1 MSTASA
7 AEPLSLPLTEDS
19 SPVSSSDSSTPSLL
33 HYKIAGIAHFE
44 LPPTDLSTPGHSRT
58 SSKSSI
64 TPADTNAEANVP
76 QTADP
81 HKTETTSSILRDVGC
96 HQLPFLLSPRPIRRK
111 FARNLDLALRT
122 SASFAVAAVLAI
134 QDWSTDVLGVAYLLP
149 VLSIIVPRPTVGST
163 VSGIDSQGKGVAL
176 AMLLDIV
183 IIATQVGSLGLTNRT
198 IAVELILFFTCIFL
212 GYFHTAPMARRFSL
226 ALHSLLMIQL
236 AHDAAPIYL
245 PLQVMFMFV
254 LSYLISLIM
263 TLLPFPRLAKDEL
276 LDRYQQVLQSIS
288 EVFEELVSAYCETSP
303 ITPVVLSSTV
313 QSQLNSI
320 VKSLTV
326 MRRLQAEVAWEAESF
341 SWIFPPSLS
350 LASRLQPKPERV
362 EAVFWILTN
371 LTHTI
376 STQHYST
383 YHAVFVHYLRPSLL
397 ALSRAQSTYLRYL
410 SSTDPSDLSVQRTVE
425 LREELDRRMEA
436 CWENFTLARRK
447 VYGYDSQHRGIH
459 KANGGDDPAQRVKSR
474 MAVDVEVMQLDDS
487 KAGVVSPSSNVL
499 YHTSREVFTR
509 SCFLFYISRFHLSLK
524 AITEDLSTPS
534 SPDSS
539 SLTSSSHFGRK
550 LRAIRTSM
558 ASAMLRPST
567 WSLFGLHP
575 VKDFWFLLCFIWAW
589 LHKPTVEV
597 AWLKNSIKMAL
608 IVCIAALLALIPSL
622 QSSSV
627 FPNALWAAFTA
638 SILAS
643 ETEGALWQR
652 GIQRLLGTVV
662 GGVIGYLI
670 LLAFPDNYGGSI
682 PLLVLWN
689 LPMQFI
695 VISPSYAYLGALAT
709 FTPIIIV
716 FGFSTAGEG
725 LTLERFALA
734 RMLEI
739 VIGVAIA
746 LALSSV
752 LWPVSSIR
760 LLRSEMI
767 LSCDATKQ
775 SIHQTSDIYDRMAV
789 RYHSRQR
796 RRQAQSTVKQPE
808 VEELKA
814 RRNSVSDSQAQY
826 TLTIHKEEGERLSG
840 MMEEIA
846 YDIHQEDALL
856 QSLVSTSHSVQMSL
870 SRQERLLGEASH
882 EPATFFY
889 TFPVDSYQRLASTQR
904 RIWCLVLTLEPALR
918 CLLEEQWQHQRR
930 TAGDEEMEELF
941 NVPVLGAELQRLV
954 PQMLEVLS
962 ACSVGLQSGCLMP
975 RAGMR
980 GISTTV
986 QKMEGAFADSMN
998 DLAQRVREGK
1008 TAMMRSQAIVPLA
1021 VFLYSAAQLV
1031 EQVLTLEAQVRR
1043 MLELERPQGYDD

>member
-1 MSTASA
+1 MAPTQDRRHR
-7 AEPLSLPLTEDS
+7 PL
-19 SPVSSSDSSTPSLL
+19 
-33 HYKIAGIAHFE
+33 
-44 LPPTDLSTPGHSRT
+44 RT
-58 SSKSSI
+58 SPLRHHSPPSTLSHSFHLHPHL
-64 TPADTNAEANVP
+64 THSADLNAQVNVP
-76 QTADP
+76 QTADS
-81 HKTETTSSILRDVGC
+81 HETETASSIIRDVSC
-96 HQLPFLLSPRPIRRK
+96 HQLPSLFSPHPIRRR
-111 FARNLDLALRT
+111 FARNLDLALRA

-149 VLSIIVPRPTVGST
+149 VLSVIMVRPTVGST
-163 VSGIDSQGKGVAL
+163 VMGIDSQGKGVAL
-176 AMLLDIV
+176 AMLVDLV

-198 IAVELILFFTCIFL
+198 IAVELILFVTCILL
-212 GYFHTAPMARRFSL
+212 GYVSKQPMARRFSL
-226 ALHSLLMIQL
+226 ALHSLLMVQI
-236 AHDAAPIYL
+236 AHGAAPIYL
-245 PLQVMFMFV
+245 PLQLMLLFV

-263 TLLPFPRLAKDEL
+263 ALVPFPRLAKDEL

-288 EVFEELVSAYCETSP
+288 EVFDELVLAYCETSP
-303 ITPVVLSSTV
+303 TAPTVWSSTV
-313 QSQLNSI
+313 QSQLDSI

-326 MRRLQAEVAWEAESF
+326 MRRLQAEVTWEAESF
-341 SWIFPPSLS
+341 SWTFPSSLS
-350 LASRLQPKPERV
+350 LASRLHPSPERV
-362 EAVFWILTN
+362 EAVYWILTN

-376 STQHYST
+376 SSQQFFT
-383 YHAVFVHYLRPSLL
+383 YHAAFVHYLRPSLV
-397 ALSRAQSTYLRYL
+397 ALSKAQSNYLLTL
-410 SSTDPSDLSVQRTVE
+410 SSTDPSDLSVQRTVQ
-425 LREELDRRMEA
+425 LREELDRRMEG
-436 CWENFTLARRK
+436 CWEAFTHARRQ
-447 VYGYDSQHRGIH
+447 VYGYDSHGWGGH
-459 KANGGDDPAQRVKSR
+459 KPDGGEDERVKR
-474 MAVDVEVMQLDDS
+474 ARDQTAVDAELVKTNDRGHS
-487 KAGVVSPSSNVL
+487 VSPSSVL
-499 YHTSREVFTR
+499 YHTSREVFNR

-534 SPDSS
+534 SPSS
-539 SLTSSSHFGRK
+539 SSSTSSTSSTHFGRK
-550 LRAIRTSM
+550 WRAIRASMVSTAQHPTS
-558 ASAMLRPST
+558 

-575 VKDFWFLLCFIWAW
+575 LKDFLFFLSSIWQW
-589 LHKPTVEV
+589 VQKPTLDV
-597 AWLKNSIKMAL
+597 AWLKNSTKMAL
-608 IVCIAALLALIPSL
+608 IVCVAALLALIPSL
-622 QSSSV
+622 QSTSV
-627 FPNALWAAFTA
+627 FPNAIWAAFTA

-662 GGVIGYLI
+662 GGIIGYLI

-695 VISPSYAYLGALAT
+695 VISPSLAYLGSLAT

-716 FGFSTAGEG
+716 FGFSTAGQG

-775 SIHQTSDIYDRMAV
+775 SVQQTSRIYDRMAV
-789 RYHSRQR
+789 RYHTRQQR
-796 RRQAQSTVKQPE
+796 LHARQAAVQQGPD
-808 VEELKA
+808 VEELKTA
-814 RRNSVSDSQAQY
+814 RSDSNADSDSQSQY
-826 TLTIHKEEGERLSG
+826 TLTIHKEEGEELNG
-840 MMEEIA
+840 MLDDIA
-846 YDIHQEDALL
+846 SDIQQEDALL

-882 EPATFFY
+882 EPVTFFF
-889 TFPVDSYQRLASTQR
+889 TFPLNSYQRLASTQR

-918 CLLEEQWQHQRR
+918 CLLEEQMRHQRR
-930 TAGDEEMEELF
+930 TVREGEVLEELF

-954 PQMLEVLS
+954 PEMLEVLT
-962 ACSVGLQSGCLMP
+962 ACSVGLQSGYLKS
-975 RAGMR
+975 RAEMR
-980 GISTTV
+980 GMSISV

-1031 EQVLTLEAQVRR
+1031 EQVLTLEAQIRR
-1043 MLELERPQGYDD
+1043 MLDLERTQGYDD